1 MNFKIGMCHIKNAI
15 IWSFLQ
21 KLLKILPFEAAV
33 GTGHNGAKVK
43 NYYFIPSNHKTQVEL
58 LSGQF
63 EHQVLFN
70 PPPSERESQ
79 GVKEMVEESH
89 KRKAVEEVTVVKKQK
104 LSSNG
109 NPDVPWF
116 DSSAGIVLVGEKD
129 GVEWRQVGNRK
140 MLVRTEVR
148 NEGKD
153 KIAAFDIDGTLDC
166 K

>member
-1 MNFKIGMCHIKNAI
+1 MVVVEEEKEVVVLCLAGKETKVEIKGN
-15 IWSFLQ
+15 L
-21 KLLKILPFEAAV
+21 
-33 GTGHNGAKVK
+33 NR
-43 NYYFIPSNHKTQVEL
+43 
-58 LSGQF
+58 
-63 EHQVLFN
+63 
-70 PPPSERESQ
+70 SERESQ

-89 KRKAVEEVTVVKKQK
+89 KRKAVEEVTLVKKQK

-153 KIAAFDIDGTLDC
+153 KIAAFDIDGTLITTMSGRVFPTDINDW
-166 K
+166 KILYRFLEN

>member
-1 MNFKIGMCHIKNAI
+1 MN
-15 IWSFLQ
+15 
-21 KLLKILPFEAAV
+21 EV
-33 GTGHNGAKVK
+33 
-43 NYYFIPSNHKTQVEL
+43 
-58 LSGQF
+58 
-63 EHQVLFN
+63 
-70 PPPSERESQ
+70 
-79 GVKEMVEESH
+79 VEESH
-89 KRKAVEEVTVVKKQK
+89 KRKAVEEVTVVKRQK

-116 DSSAGIVLVGEKD
+116 DSSAGIFLVGEKD
-129 GVEWRQVGNRK
+129 GVEWRVVGNRK

>member
-1 MNFKIGMCHIKNAI
+1 MTTTAI
-15 IWSFLQ
+15 IATMVVVEEEKEVVVLCLAG
-21 KLLKILPFEAAV
+21 KE
-33 GTGHNGAKVK
+33 TKVEIK
-43 NYYFIPSNHKTQVEL
+43 GNLNR
-58 LSGQF
+58 
-63 EHQVLFN
+63 
-70 PPPSERESQ
+70 SERESQ

-89 KRKAVEEVTVVKKQK
+89 KRKAVEEVTLVKKQK

-140 MLVRTEVR
+140 VLVRTEVR

-153 KIAAFDIDGTLDC
+153 KIAAFDIDGTLITTMSGRVFPTDINDW
-166 K
+166 KILYRFLEN

>member
-1 MNFKIGMCHIKNAI
+1 MTTTAI
-15 IWSFLQ
+15 IATMVVVEEEKEVVVLCLAG
-21 KLLKILPFEAAV
+21 KE
-33 GTGHNGAKVK
+33 TKVEIK
-43 NYYFIPSNHKTQVEL
+43 GNLNR
-58 LSGQF
+58 
-63 EHQVLFN
+63 
-70 PPPSERESQ
+70 SERESQ

-153 KIAAFDIDGTLDC
+153 KIAAFDIDGTLITTMSGRVFPTDINDW
-166 K
+166 KILYRFLEN

>member
-1 MNFKIGMCHIKNAI
+1 MTTTAI
-15 IWSFLQ
+15 IATMVVVEEEKEVVVLCLAG
-21 KLLKILPFEAAV
+21 KE
-33 GTGHNGAKVK
+33 TKVEIK
-43 NYYFIPSNHKTQVEL
+43 GNLNR
-58 LSGQF
+58 
-63 EHQVLFN
+63 
-70 PPPSERESQ
+70 SERESQ

-89 KRKAVEEVTVVKKQK
+89 KRKAVEEVTLVKKQK

-166 K
+166 R